1 MKYVEHVQNVHYAPR
16 SLKVEFQASAD
27 SVLIDADTARNVE
40 LLSSSS
46 SSSGGG
52 GKGRSSAGSLLGVLD
67 RCHTPGGLRQ
77 LRAGLFQPPART
89 DVIQERLDAVA
100 ELVAKPG
107 IFHALQSLVC
117 VFCSAGVWIL
127 REKCKASLV
136 LKEHF
141 KIVFC

>member
-46 SSSGGG
+46 GGG
-52 GKGRSSAGSLLGVLD
+52 GKGGRSAGSLLGVLD

-107 IFHALQSLVC
+107 IFHALQSLVSAPYWAVQ
-117 VFCSAGVWIL
+117 VFAFV
-127 REKCKASLV
+127 CKWDT
-136 LKEHF
+136 
-141 KIVFC
+141 

>member
-46 SSSGGG
+46 SSGGG
-52 GKGRSSAGSLLGVLD
+52 GKGGRSAGSLLGVLD

-127 REKCKASLV
+127 RE
-136 LKEHF
+136 
-141 KIVFC
+141 